1 MLTNEYTAEGMK
13 ATRAGIAASLGEQ
26 MAVNMEPLL
35 GVEASY
41 LDAGLAQLDQTYGS
55 VDRYLTEGLGLSP
68 ATVMTLKAKLLG

>member
-1 MLTNEYTAEGMK
+1 
-13 ATRAGIAASLGEQ
+13 

>member
-1 MLTNEYTAEGMK
+1 
-13 ATRAGIAASLGEQ
+13 
-26 MAVNMEPLL
+26 L

-68 ATVMTLKAKLLG
+68 ATVMMLKAKLLG